1 MAVIELAYPAV
12 HVWFL
17 FRRPDKIAT
26 LLGLKV
32 DRLKMV
38 TYTDQIIP
46 VKPPS
51 GERKSTKKEKKAQ

>member
-12 HVWFL
+12 HAWFL
-17 FRRPDKIAT
+17 LRRPDKIAT
-26 LLGLKV
+26 LLGLKI

-38 TYTDQIIP
+38 IYTDQIIP

-51 GERKSTKKEKKAQ
+51 GERKSTKEGKKAQ